1 MNRFK
6 EILFVIGLSFLFFAT
21 VQLTLTIS
29 KKPSEQQRI
38 PVFKEASFE
47 LSAQPINLIKELLL
61 TELFELKNQ
70 AFINQLHKLSSSE
83 GKNTKLDG
91 VEIDL
96 QQAMTFL
103 MIKSEDFNGP
113 LIHLR
118 SLTESPV
125 KKIEKHY
132 VQLGEDV
139 FYSPSASLTSKQATW
154 ILNQVKWETST
165 ISTNEFL
172 VHQQLNGQLSQAT
185 IKWNDHELNYVT
197 KEMPTNQKVILSP
210 RYFHYSNAF
219 PVKLRTSIP
228 EEFSLRCM
236 LDSLEYISI
245 NYDGGQLTEDQQF
258 PFAPSFELLLEYK
271 NPLAMESALL
281 AAKNVYDT
289 LDWKEQGVK
298 MGNQDIFFKRTSPK
312 TLYICSNKAQF
323 CPSGNPNLTRC
334 NTGFLCK
341 GDLGRLTSIKNT
353 GWAGL
358 VLDMIPAFRASKEL
372 FDGTKEVNSSKNGM
386 VITFKPG
393 KDVLHELLKTLI
405 VYRQD

>member
-6 EILFVIGLSFLFFAT
+6 EILFVIGLSFLFFGT

-29 KKPSEQQRI
+29 KKPSTQQRI
-38 PVFKEASFE
+38 PIFKAASFE
-47 LSAQPINLIKELLL
+47 LSAQPISLIKEILA
-61 TELFELKNQ
+61 TELFEVKNQ
-70 AFINQLHKLSSSE
+70 AFLNQLHKLTSTE
-83 GKNTKLDG
+83 GMNTNLDG
-91 VEIDL
+91 IEVDL

-103 MIKSEDFNGP
+103 LIKSEDFNGP

-118 SLTESPV
+118 SLSESPI

-132 VQLGEDV
+132 VQNGKDV
-139 FYSPSASLTSKQATW
+139 FYSPSTSLTSKEADW
-154 ILNQVKWETST
+154 ILDQVKWETSS
-165 ISTNEFL
+165 ISKNQFL

-185 IKWNDHELNYVT
+185 IKWNDDELSYVT

-210 RYFHYSNAF
+210 RYFHYSNEF
-219 PVKLRTSIP
+219 PAKLRTSIP

-236 LDSLEYISI
+236 LNSLEYISI
-245 NYDGGQLTEDQQF
+245 NYDGGKLTEDQQF
-258 PFAPSFELLLEYK
+258 PFAPSFEVLLEYK
-271 NPLAMESALL
+271 NPSAMESALV

-298 MGNQDIFFKRTSPK
+298 MGNQEIFFKRTSPR

-323 CPSGNPNLTRC
+323 CPNGNPNLTRC

-372 FDGTKEVNSSKNGM
+372 FDGTKEVSSSKNGM
-386 VITFKPG
+386 IITFKPG
-393 KDVLHELLKTLI
+393 KDVLHELLKTLV
-405 VYRQD
+405 VYRQE

>member
-6 EILFVIGLSFLFFAT
+6 EILFVIGLSFLFFGT
-21 VQLTLTIS
+21 VQLSLTIS
-29 KKPSEQQRI
+29 KKPSAQQRI
-38 PVFKEASFE
+38 PILKAASFE
-47 LSAQPINLIKELLL
+47 LSAQPISLIKEILA
-61 TELFELKNQ
+61 TELFEVKNQ
-70 AFINQLHKLSSSE
+70 AFLNQLHKLTSSE
-83 GKNTKLDG
+83 GMNTDLDG
-91 VEIDL
+91 IEVDL

-118 SLTESPV
+118 SLSESPI

-132 VQLGEDV
+132 VQNGKDV
-139 FYSPSASLTSKQATW
+139 FYSPSTSLTSKQADW
-154 ILNQVKWETST
+154 ILDQVKWETSS
-165 ISTNEFL
+165 ISTNQFL

-185 IKWNDHELNYVT
+185 IKWNDDELSYVT

-210 RYFHYSNAF
+210 RYFHYSNEF
-219 PVKLRTSIP
+219 PAKLRTSIP

-236 LDSLEYISI
+236 LHSLEYISI
-245 NYDGGQLTEDQQF
+245 NYDGGKLTEDQQF
-258 PFAPSFELLLEYK
+258 PFAPSFEVLLEYK
-271 NPLAMESALL
+271 NPSAMESALL
-281 AAKNVYDT
+281 AAKTVYDT
-289 LDWKEQGVK
+289 LEWKEQGVK
-298 MGNQDIFFKRTSPK
+298 MGDQEFFFKRTSPR

-323 CPSGNPNLTRC
+323 CPNGNPNLTRC

-372 FDGTKEVNSSKNGM
+372 FDGTKEVSSSKNGM
-386 VITFKPG
+386 IITFKPG
-393 KDVLHELLKTLI
+393 KDILHELLKTLV
-405 VYRQD
+405 VYRQE

>member
-1 MNRFK
+1 MNRIK

-38 PVFKEASFE
+38 PVFKDASFE
-47 LSAQPINLIKELLL
+47 LSAQPINLIKELLS
-61 TELFELKNQ
+61 TELFKQKNQ
-70 AFINQLHKLSSSE
+70 VFINQLHKLTTSQ
-83 GKNTKLDG
+83 GKNTKFDG
-91 VEIDL
+91 IEVDL

-113 LIHLR
+113 LIHFQ
-118 SLTESPV
+118 SLTESNN

-139 FYSPSASLTSKQATW
+139 FYSPSTSFTSKQANW

-165 ISTNEFL
+165 ISRNQLL

-185 IKWNDHELNYVT
+185 IKWNDNELSYVT
-197 KEMPTNQKVILSP
+197 KEMTTNQKVILSP
-210 RYFHYSNAF
+210 RYFHYSNVF
-219 PVKLRTSIP
+219 PVKLETSIP

-236 LDSLEYISI
+236 LDSLEFISV
-245 NYDGGQLTEDQQF
+245 NYDGGKLTEDQHF
-258 PFAPSFELLLEYK
+258 PFAPSFEVLLEYQ
-271 NPLAMESALL
+271 NPSSMESALR
-281 AAKNVYDT
+281 AAKSVYDT
-289 LDWKEQGVK
+289 LDWKEQGVS
-298 MGNQDIFFKRTSPK
+298 MGNQEIFFKRTSPK

-323 CPSGNPNLTRC
+323 CPNGNPNLTRC
-334 NTGFLCK
+334 NNGFLCK

-372 FDGTKEVNSSKNGM
+372 FDATKDVSSTKNGM
-386 VITFKPG
+386 TITFKPG
-393 KDVLHELLKTLI
+393 KDVLHELLKTLV
-405 VYRQD
+405 VYQQE